1 MQDIQRTRE
10 DGRKVYL
17 SVMPKPTAR
26 KAKKPLNQRP
36 PRKGVFGQGGKAPAA
51 PPRVAL
57 YARVSAAHQQ
67 TIPMQLRQLR
77 DYARRR
83 GWRVV
88 ATVHEVGSGAAR
100 RPERERLLE
109 AARRRELD
117 VIAVWRLDRWG
128 RSLADLVL
136 SLREL
141 AELGVAFVSLSEAL
155 DLTTPTG
162 RAMAAMIAV
171 FAEFERDVR
180 SERVRAGI
188 EQARREGRALGR
200 PRTAALRAAEVRQLA
215 AKGLSQVAI
224 ARELGI
230 GRTTVRRL
238 LA

>member
-1 MQDIQRTRE
+1 
-10 DGRKVYL
+10 
-17 SVMPKPTAR
+17 MPKPTAR

-36 PRKGVFGQGGKAPAA
+36 PRKGVFGQGGKAPAH

-77 DYARRR
+77 EYAKRR
-83 GWRVV
+83 GWRV
-88 ATVHEVGSGAAR
+88 ALTVHEIGSGAER

-141 AELGVAFVSLSEAL
+141 AELGIAFVSLSEAL

-180 SERVRAGI
+180 SERVRTGI
-188 EQARREGRALGR
+188 EQARREGRPLGR
-200 PRTAALRAAEVRQLA
+200 PRTAALRAVEVRNLA

-224 ARELGI
+224 ASELGI
-230 GRTTVRRL
+230 GRTSVRRL

>member
-1 MQDIQRTRE
+1 
-10 DGRKVYL
+10 
-17 SVMPKPTAR
+17 MPKPTAR
-26 KAKKPLNQRP
+26 KAQKPLNQRP
-36 PRKGVFGQGGKAPAA
+36 PRKGVFGQGGKPSAA

-77 DYARRR
+77 EYAKRR
-83 GWRVV
+83 GWRV
-88 ATVHEVGSGAAR
+88 ALTVHEVGSGADR

-200 PRTAALRAAEVRQLA
+200 PRTAALRAAEVRKLA

>member
-1 MQDIQRTRE
+1 
-10 DGRKVYL
+10 
-17 SVMPKPTAR
+17 
-26 KAKKPLNQRP
+26 
-36 PRKGVFGQGGKAPAA
+36 
-51 PPRVAL
+51 
-57 YARVSAAHQQ
+57 
-67 TIPMQLRQLR
+67 
-77 DYARRR
+77 
-83 GWRVV
+83 
-88 ATVHEVGSGAAR
+88 
-100 RPERERLLE
+100 
-109 AARRRELD
+109 
-117 VIAVWRLDRWG
+117 

-180 SERVRAGI
+180 SEHVRAGI
-188 EQARREGRALGR
+188 EQARREGGALGR
-200 PRTAALRAAEVRQLA
+200 PRTAALRAAEVRKRA